1 MLWNMLM
8 LAFLKR
14 NYIEAYRNTESI
26 DLLYEFPKFVLVR
39 SFFLLHRPMHRTLN
53 ERSYWF
59 IERALFN
66 ENNGNTKKINFQF
79 YYRKFSKQRNSLL
92 SYYYKRLI
100 SGRRGRGLSC
110 TLIKIGRKCFYFG
123 KKSPNFGHGLNFS
136 FTMQVSSFFGGKT

>member
-1 MLWNMLM
+1 MLWNMFM
-8 LAFLKR
+8 LAPLKR
-14 NYIEAYRNTESI
+14 NYIETYRNTESI

-39 SFFLLHRPMHRTLN
+39 SFFLLHRPMHRALN

-92 SYYYKRLI
+92 SYYYKHII
-100 SGRRGRGLSC
+100 SRRRGRRLSC
-110 TLIKIGRKCFYFG
+110 TLIKIGRKYSYFG
-123 KKSPNFGHGLNFS
+123 KKSPDFGHLWVKFLI
-136 FTMQVSSFFGGKT
+136 